1 MKRYAFSTKPEKVDC
16 SSQQPFVKPL
26 FFQVTLNH
34 LIRMGM
40 TNGWKEHTWFKVKEL
55 ENHPSGLWM
64 GIEEDFLKEINHA
77 KAKIRADEELQ
88 ANRSEIAT
96 PALRTVGEP
105 GGSEVAAGTTPEVIG
120 K

>member
-1 MKRYAFSTKPEKVDC
+1 
-16 SSQQPFVKPL
+16 
-26 FFQVTLNH
+26 
-34 LIRMGM
+34 MGM
-40 TNGWKEHTWFKVKEL
+40 TKGWKQYTWSRVQAL
-55 ENHPSGLWM
+55 EDDPYGVFT
-64 GIEEDFLKEINHA
+64 GITQEFLQGINNA

-96 PALRTVGEP
+96 PALRTVGEA

>member
-1 MKRYAFSTKPEKVDC
+1 
-16 SSQQPFVKPL
+16 
-26 FFQVTLNH
+26 
-34 LIRMGM
+34 MGM
-40 TNGWKEHTWFKVKEL
+40 TKGWKEHTWFRVKEL

-64 GIEEDFLKEINHA
+64 GIEEDFAKEINHA

-96 PALRTVGEP
+96 PALQTVGEA